1 MLLVVIL
8 GYLVPFGDPPLQM
21 RWIILWGVI
30 CAVNCIFDFVLGI
43 MHLMMYLNGTY
54 RTFMDQSAYG
64 RRESPESHKPT
75 PLEEYMKKV
84 AFYAVCI
91 GLVVPVVELVAAW
104 LCYKLYADAD
114 AQSEQAPLGGGY
126 GGAYGAYG
134 GASGGYGRGEG
145 GGTN

>member
-1 MLLVVIL
+1 
-8 GYLVPFGDPPLQM
+8 
-21 RWIILWGVI
+21 
-30 CAVNCIFDFVLGI
+30 
-43 MHLMMYLNGTY
+43 MMYLNGTY
-54 RTFMDQSAYG
+54 RTFMDHGSYG
-64 RRESPESHKPT
+64 RYGPPEENHKPT

-84 AFYAVCI
+84 AFYAICI
-91 GLVVPVVELVAAW
+91 GLIVPVVELVAAW

-145 GGTN
+145 G